1 MGFSVLAPTLSF
13 PMYNNPTHL
22 QTTINAF
29 RAPSV
34 LFDVISAF
42 LTHIFSTPVP
52 MTTNCMDRLRDA
64 YTLDELHA
72 IIDSFQMV
80 GDSQVSE
87 ELIRDFRWGS

>member
-1 MGFSVLAPTLSF
+1 
-13 PMYNNPTHL
+13 
-22 QTTINAF
+22 
-29 RAPSV
+29 
-34 LFDVISAF
+34 VISAF

-52 MTTNCMDRLRDA
+52 MTTNRMDRLRDA